1 MDWLIEFLVV
11 AAWVIRLR
19 TPAQQMGLAEAEAVH
34 PAGASTS
41 IAERAAE
48 GQ

>member
-1 MDWLIEFLVV
+1 MDWLIELFVI

-19 TPAQQMGLAEAEAVH
+19 APAQQMGLTEAETVH
-34 PAGASTS
+34 PAGASTP

-48 GQ
+48 G